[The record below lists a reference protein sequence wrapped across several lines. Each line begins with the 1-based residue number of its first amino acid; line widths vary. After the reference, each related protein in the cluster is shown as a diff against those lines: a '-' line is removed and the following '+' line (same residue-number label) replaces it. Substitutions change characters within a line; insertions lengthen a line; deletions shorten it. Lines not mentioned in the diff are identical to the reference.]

1 MKTRKLG
8 NIGLEVSELGFGCM
22 GLNFSYGH
30 SVSKDESISLLR
42 AAVEKGVTFFDT
54 AEVYG
59 PYTNEEIVGQALA
72 PMRQQV
78 VIATKFGFNIQD
90 GKMAGT
96 NSRPEQ
102 IKKAVEGSLK
112 RLGTEY
118 IDLLYQHRVDPNV
131 PIEDVAGTV
140 KELISEGKVKYF
152 GLSEAG
158 ANTIRK
164 AHAVQPVSALQ
175 NEYSLWFRKPE
186 DEIIPLLEELGIG
199 LVPYS
204 PLGKGFLTG
213 AFDENTELASNDFRQ
228 NSPRFNAEARKA
240 NLAFVELLKDFA
252 STKNVT
258 GMPATPAQIALAWL
272 LAQKPWIS
280 PIPGT
285 TKLHRLEENIGAA
298 SVELTQE
305 DVIAITEAADKL
317 HVVGDRYVES
327 IEKTTGL

>member
-1 MKTRKLG
+1 
-8 NIGLEVSELGFGCM
+8 M

-30 SVSKDESISLLR
+30 SISKEDSISLLR
-42 AAVEKGVTFFDT
+42 AAVEKGITFFDT

-59 PYTNEEIVGQALA
+59 PYTNEEIVGEAFA
-72 PMRQQV
+72 PIREQV

-90 GKMAGT
+90 GKMSGT
-96 NSRPEQ
+96 NSHPEQ
-102 IKKAVEGSLK
+102 IRKAVEGSLR
-112 RLGTEY
+112 RLNTDY
-118 IDLLYQHRVDPNV
+118 IDLLYQHRVDPNI

-140 KELISEGKVKYF
+140 KELIVEGKVKYF

-164 AHAVQPVSALQ
+164 AHAVQPISALQ

-213 AFDENTELASNDFRQ
+213 AFDEKTELSANDFRQ
-228 NSPRFNAEARKA
+228 NSPRFSPEARKA
-240 NLAFVELLKDFA
+240 NLAFVDLLKDFA
-252 STKNVT
+252 STKN
-258 GMPATPAQIALAWL
+258 ATPAQIALAWL

-285 TKLHRLEENIGAA
+285 TKLHRMEENIGAA
-298 SVELTQE
+298 SVELTQD
-305 DVIAITEAADKL
+305 DVKAITQEGNKL
-317 HVVGDRYVES
+317 QVIGGRYVES